1 VSNVVEVL
9 PEPLIEADVPDWMVE
24 EWLWNR
30 PSPEMLRYLE
40 LELPLGKPAPWP
52 AFSWE
57 SA

>member
-9 PEPLIEADVPDWMVE
+9 PEPVIEDEVPDWMVE

-30 PSPEMLRYLE
+30 PSPEMRRYLE
-40 LELPLGKPAPWP
+40 LDLPLGQPARWP